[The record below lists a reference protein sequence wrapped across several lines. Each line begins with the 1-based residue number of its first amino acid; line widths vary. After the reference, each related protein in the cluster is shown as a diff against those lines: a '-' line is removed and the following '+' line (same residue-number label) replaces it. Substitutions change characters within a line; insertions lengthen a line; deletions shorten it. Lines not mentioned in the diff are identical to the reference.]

1 MKNDIASYIPADVK
15 SYNGLKR
22 QEIKDVSSTYKFFCS
37 KLEIQC
43 KRGMYFSFDFNYFI
57 HFDIVCLRKVGWGG
71 GGGGN
76 LKRGKSYL
84 STVPTY

>member
-1 MKNDIASYIPADVK
+1 MTKIFFTDNVKNDIASYIPADVK
-15 SYNGLKR
+15 SYNGLKQ

-57 HFDIVCLRKVGWGG
+57 HFDIVCLRKWAVGAGEG
-71 GGGGN
+71 EI
-76 LKRGKSYL
+76 
-84 STVPTY
+84 

>member
-15 SYNGLKR
+15 SYNGLKQ

-57 HFDIVCLRKVGWGG
+57 HFDIVCLRKVGCGG
-71 GGGGN
+71 GRGGN